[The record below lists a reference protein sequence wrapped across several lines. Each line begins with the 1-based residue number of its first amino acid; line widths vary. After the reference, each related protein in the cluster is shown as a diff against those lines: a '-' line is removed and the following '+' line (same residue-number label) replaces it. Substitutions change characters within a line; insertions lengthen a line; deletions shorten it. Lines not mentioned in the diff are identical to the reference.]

1 MYNELKSHLKYT
13 RCSKLKKKNAHSYK
27 VNPDCIKYTNG

>member
-13 RCSKLKKKNAHSYK
+13 RCSKLKKNAHSYK
-27 VNPDCIKYTNG
+27 VNPDCI